1 MAGNI
6 FLKVPSI
13 QGTSKVFT
21 AQIELT
27 SVSWGLSNDKN
38 VHSGAT
44 TSSSTT
50 SVYDIACSKTMDS
63 SSMTI
68 AQMCANGAQVPKV
81 TLVVAA
87 GSGTGTK
94 PPTAFELDMEDVY
107 ISNYNIHAVGTS
119 TAVSEN
125 FSLHFA
131 KASGSYTMTEG
142 GKSLG
147 APGTFAWNSQANAK
161 T

>member
-27 SVSWGLSNDKN
+27 SISWGLSNDKN

-50 SVYDIACSKTMDS
+50 AVYDISCSKTMDS
-63 SSMTI
+63 ASMTI

-94 PPTAFELDMEDVY
+94 PPTAFNWIWKM
-107 ISNYNIHAVGTS
+107 STS
-119 TAVSEN
+119 LTTTYTLSAPRPRCREN

-131 KASGSYTMTEG
+131 KATDS
-142 GKSLG
+142 
-147 APGTFAWNSQANAK
+147 FR
-161 T
+161 